1 MHHTVKDTSLTL
13 QVKETKEYTINLSTD
28 LTSLPMIAIDGTVSN
43 HGTGPNT
50 ATSIGFVQSKI
61 NVAATIS

>member
-1 MHHTVKDTSLTL
+1 MYHTVKDTSLTL
-13 QVKETKEYTINLSTD
+13 QVKETKENTINLSTD